1 MSEIIYEEIV
11 DSDSV
16 IVHIKRGKITRCR
29 DCKWWQ
35 DNNNGYPVADCK
47 WNREETPDADDF
59 CSCGERRE
67 EGEE

>member
-16 IVHIKRGKITRCR
+16 ICHIKRGEIIRCR

-47 WNREETPDADDF
+47 TQMIFVLAEK
-59 CSCGERRE
+59 GENHEVSISR
-67 EGEE
+67 